1 MLESCFY
8 SFFGKYIHIKP
19 YIISSKIIK
28 NGKLF
33 STKKVPIILIDSVR
47 DIKNMINHIE
57 TIYSN
62 NDKNNNEKRENV
74 FSNFEKNKIGIIYL
88 DKNCEKIYNL
98 WKCYHLKNENKRKEK
113 NNVNDYKTCNNNND
127 NNRNNKLNHIFKFC
141 SNDYG
146 DMNIM
151 KRNVIGIYVPV
162 ERNIFSAKINYFYL
176 FNNLKEI
183 MKGKLYYEMYF
194 ILPHCTF
201 FFSLVSIYKELIYY
215 NKLIKFFKKCYK
227 QKKRNNY
234 EKRNKKKKN
243 KEKNKE
249 KNKKRNIL
257 YISHPNKIINNKN
270 KILINLYCKKEKNL
284 KKEIK
289 LYLEK
294 IFFNTLYTKVIYED
308 SIELSSFLYNFLE
321 INSKNIIDLHY
332 LYQCVISL
340 YNLKILKHDI
350 FSTSL
355 VLYPDLYNN
364 ILTYEYKKK
373 RGKYKKNES
382 NNHMINKC
390 KENNIELNNDLIINF
405 QNYDNSLNKSYLNK
419 IKDKIINNNLKQ
431 VYQDEY
437 FMCTIKKKCMSIY
450 NNNDMNELFNFERHL
465 LNIMYLFPCASKLL
479 IKYKDVEG
487 YHISFKINDVLK
499 RYHLLN
505 CIINKFIMNKN
516 KVNDNL
522 SNKEEKKMEENIICE
537 GWHKGSRTINNKL
550 NRHYKELIQDC
561 DNSNG
566 YYNKRYDNFNEAS
579 DKFNEEF
586 DKYNKSSDKFDKSSD
601 HFNNSCD
608 HFNKPYDHFNKPYD
622 HFNKPYDHFNNSCD
636 HFNNSCDHF
645 NKSPEANKEPHT
657 HYNQSLDN
665 YASYQDKL
673 ILSLCK
679 QINIKEDILYE
690 HNLIIGKHIYAYIYE
705 INKTSQ
711 NIVFRFNFNLKDII
725 FENVICS
732 KNSYDEEDKEENI
745 KTLNGYIQN
754 IYKNMFLDDITI
766 EQRNEHIYNYK
777 NNILVGLLYDREN
790 NFPYFSDKNVGDIV
804 LCTVCNISSCG
815 KYIYLER
822 FDTKNLIFLFRKGKY
837 INLERNY
844 NYDDINEIN
853 EDMLKEIM

>member
-1 MLESCFY
+1 MLASCFY
-8 SFFGKYIHIKP
+8 SFYGKYIHMNP

-33 STKKVPIILIDSVR
+33 STKKVPVILIESVK

-62 NDKNNNEKRENV
+62 NSNNNNKEKREKG

-98 WKCYHLKNENKRKEK
+98 WKYYDLKNENITKEK
-113 NNVNDYKTCNNNND
+113 NNVNEYKTYHHND
-127 NNRNNKLNHIFKFC
+127 YNRNNKLNHIFKFC
-141 SNDYG
+141 SNDDG

-162 ERNIFSAKINYFYL
+162 ERNIFSTKINYFYL
-176 FNNLKEI
+176 FNNLKELT
-183 MKGKLYYEMYF
+183 KGKLYYEMYF

-201 FFSLVSIYKELIYY
+201 FFSFVSIYKELIYY
-215 NKLIKFFKKCYK
+215 KKLITFFKKCYK
-227 QKKRNNY
+227 QN
-234 EKRNKKKKN
+234 KKKN
-243 KEKNKE
+243 KMKKKN
-249 KNKKRNIL
+249 NKRRNI
-257 YISHPNKIINNKN
+257 SHICNTNKIINNKN
-270 KILINLYCKKEKNL
+270 KILINLYCKKEKDL

-321 INSKNIIDLHY
+321 INSKNVIDLQY

-350 FSTSL
+350 FATSL

-373 RGKYKKNES
+373 RGEYKKNES
-382 NNHMINKC
+382 NNNIINKS
-390 KENNIELNNDLIINF
+390 KKNYRDVNNNSTINIEDG
-405 QNYDNSLNKSYLNK
+405 DNSLNKSTHRN
-419 IKDKIINNNLKQ
+419 IKDKIMNNNLKQ
-431 VYQDEY
+431 VYPDEY
-437 FMCTIKKKCMSIY
+437 FMCRIKKKCVSIY
-450 NNNDMNELFNFERHL
+450 NNNNDTNELSNFERQL
-465 LNIMYLFPCASKLL
+465 LHIMYLFPCASKLL

-487 YHISFKINDVLK
+487 YHISFKINDILK
-499 RYHLLN
+499 RYRLLN

-516 KVNDNL
+516 KVNDNVN
-522 SNKEEKKMEENIICE
+522 NKEEKKMEENVICE
-537 GWHKGSRTINNKL
+537 GGHKERATINNEL
-550 NRHYKELIQDC
+550 NVHNKEFIQDC
-561 DNSNG
+561 NNSNG
-566 YYNKRYDNFNEAS
+566 YYNKSFDDFNEASDNFNEAS
-579 DKFNEEF
+579 YNFN
-586 DKYNKSSDKFDKSSD
+586 KSSD
-601 HFNNSCD
+601 HFNKSSDN
-608 HFNKPYDHFNKPYD
+608 FNK
-622 HFNKPYDHFNNSCD
+622 S
-636 HFNNSCDHF
+636 SDHF
-645 NKSPEANKEPHT
+645 NKSSDNFNKSSDNFNKSSDHSNKSSDHSNKSSDHSNKSSEANKQPHI
-657 HYNQSLDN
+657 HCNQSLDN

-679 QINIKEDILYE
+679 QIHIKEDILYD

-705 INKTSQ
+705 INNTSQ

-745 KTLNGYIQN
+745 KTLNGYLQN
-754 IYKNMFLDDITI
+754 IYENMFLDDIII

-777 NNILVGLLYDREN
+777 NNILVGLLHDKEN
-790 NFPYFSDKNVGDIV
+790 NFHYFSDKNVGDIV

-815 KYIYLER
+815 KYIYIER
-822 FDTKNLIFLFRKGKY
+822 FDTKNLIYIFRKGKY
-837 INLERNY
+837 VNLEKNY

>member
-1 MLESCFY
+1 MLASCFY
-8 SFFGKYIHIKP
+8 SFYGKYIHMNP

-33 STKKVPIILIDSVR
+33 STKKVPIILIESVK

-62 NDKNNNEKRENV
+62 NSNNNNNNNKEKREKG

-98 WKCYHLKNENKRKEK
+98 WKYYDLKNENITKEK
-113 NNVNDYKTCNNNND
+113 NNVNEYKTYHHND
-127 NNRNNKLNHIFKFC
+127 YNRNNKLNHIFKFC
-141 SNDYG
+141 SNDDG

-162 ERNIFSAKINYFYL
+162 ERNIFSTKINYFYL
-176 FNNLKEI
+176 FNNLKELT
-183 MKGKLYYEMYF
+183 KGKLYYEMYF

-201 FFSLVSIYKELIYY
+201 FFSFVSIYKELIYY
-215 NKLIKFFKKCYK
+215 KKLITFFKKCYK
-227 QKKRNNY
+227 QN
-234 EKRNKKKKN
+234 KKKN
-243 KEKNKE
+243 KMKKKN
-249 KNKKRNIL
+249 NKRRNI
-257 YISHPNKIINNKN
+257 SHICNTNKIINNKN
-270 KILINLYCKKEKNL
+270 KILINLYCKKEKDL

-321 INSKNIIDLHY
+321 INSKNVIDLQY

-350 FSTSL
+350 FATSF

-364 ILTYEYKKK
+364 ILTYEYKEK
-373 RGKYKKNES
+373 RGEYKKNES
-382 NNHMINKC
+382 NNNIINKS
-390 KENNIELNNDLIINF
+390 KENYRDVNNNPPIII
-405 QNYDNSLNKSYLNK
+405 QDGDNSLNKSTHHN
-419 IKDKIINNNLKQ
+419 IKDKIMNNNLKQ
-431 VYQDEY
+431 VYPDEY
-437 FMCTIKKKCMSIY
+437 FMCRIKKKCVSIY
-450 NNNDMNELFNFERHL
+450 NNNDTNELSNFERQL
-465 LNIMYLFPCASKLL
+465 LHIMYLFPCASKLL

-487 YHISFKINDVLK
+487 YHISFKINDILK
-499 RYHLLN
+499 RYRLLN

-516 KVNDNL
+516 KVNDNVN
-522 SNKEEKKMEENIICE
+522 NKEEKKMEENVICE
-537 GWHKGSRTINNKL
+537 GGHKERATINNEL
-550 NRHYKELIQDC
+550 NVHNKEFIQDC
-561 DNSNG
+561 NNSNG
-566 YYNKRYDNFNEAS
+566 YYNKSFDDFNEAS
-579 DKFNEEF
+579 DNFNKSFDDFNEASDNFNKSF
-586 DKYNKSSDKFDKSSD
+586 DHSNKSSDHSNQSSD
-601 HFNNSCD
+601 YS
-608 HFNKPYDHFNKPYD
+608 
-622 HFNKPYDHFNNSCD
+622 
-636 HFNNSCDHF
+636 
-645 NKSPEANKEPHT
+645 NKSPEANKQPHI
-657 HYNQSLDN
+657 HCNQSLDN

-679 QINIKEDILYE
+679 QIHIKEDILYE

-705 INKTSQ
+705 INNTSQ

-745 KTLNGYIQN
+745 KTLNGYLQN
-754 IYKNMFLDDITI
+754 IYENMFLDDIII

-777 NNILVGLLYDREN
+777 NNILVGLLHDKEN
-790 NFPYFSDKNVGDIV
+790 NFHYFSDKNVGDIV

-815 KYIYLER
+815 KYIYIER
-822 FDTKNLIFLFRKGKY
+822 FDTKNLIYIFRKGKY
-837 INLERNY
+837 VNLEKNY